1 MYCKIITTVSL
12 VNIHHLTKQL
22 LSIQYSIVNYM
33 TSPGLICLIIGS
45 LYPYSTIFNDLYNQL
60 LSIFSDDDDDDGD
73 DNLNSKNEHHS
84 SNSSCFLQSSNILR
98 YHPQ

>member
-33 TSPGLICLIIGS
+33 TFPGLICLIIGS

-60 LSIFSDDDDDDGD
+60 LSIFSDDDDDDDD

-84 SNSSCFLQSSNILR
+84 SNSSYFLKSSNILC